1 MIDFLKECGLSDI
14 DIQEIEEFNSSS
26 NLYNL
31 NCNELDVVKMIDY
44 LREKG
49 IKNILLLLKY
59 KINIFFTDFDD
70 FKLKVDD
77 IDKEYI
83 DLINN
88 NYNEIDELFN

>member
-14 DIQEIEEFNSSS
+14 DIQEIEDFNSSA

-31 NCNELDVVKMIDY
+31 NCNEFDVIKMIEC
-44 LREKG
+44 LKEKG
-49 IKNILLLLKY
+49 IKNIVLLLKY
-59 KINIFFTDFDD
+59 RINIFFVDFDD
-70 FKLKVDD
+70 FKLKVDN
-77 IDKEYI
+77 IDDKYI

>member
-1 MIDFLKECGLSDI
+1 MIDFLKECGLTDI
-14 DIQEIEEFNSSS
+14 DIQEIEEFNSSA

-31 NCNELDVVKMIDY
+31 NCNELDVIKMIDY
-44 LREKG
+44 LKEKG

-59 KINIFFTDFDD
+59 KINIFFTDFED
-70 FKLKVDD
+70 FKLKVDN
-77 IDKEYI
+77 IDDKYI

>member
-14 DIQEIEEFNSSS
+14 DIQEIEEFNSSA

-70 FKLKVDD
+70 FKLKVDE

>member
-14 DIQEIEEFNSSS
+14 DIQEIEEFNSSA

-31 NCNELDVVKMIDY
+31 NCNELDVIKMIDY
-44 LREKG
+44 MKEKG

-59 KINIFFTDFDD
+59 RINIFFTDFDD
-70 FKLKVDD
+70 FKLKVDRLD
-77 IDKEYI
+77 DKYI

-88 NYNEIDELFN
+88 NYSEIDELFN

>member
-14 DIQEIEEFNSSS
+14 DIQEIEEFNSSA

-59 KINIFFTDFDD
+59 KINIFFTDYEN
-70 FKLKVDD
+70 FKLKVDS
-77 IDKEYI
+77 IDDKYI

>member
-14 DIQEIEEFNSSS
+14 DIQEIEEFNSSA

-31 NCNELDVVKMIDY
+31 NCNELDVIKMIDY
-44 LREKG
+44 MKEKG

-59 KINIFFTDFDD
+59 RINIFFTDFED
-70 FKLKVDD
+70 FKLKVDN
-77 IDKEYI
+77 IDDKYI

>member
-14 DIQEIEEFNSSS
+14 DIQEIEEFNSSA

-31 NCNELDVVKMIDY
+31 NCNELDVIKMIDY
-44 LREKG
+44 LKEKG

-59 KINIFFTDFDD
+59 KINIFFTDYED
-70 FKLKVDD
+70 FKLKVDN
-77 IDKEYI
+77 IDDKYI

>member
-14 DIQEIEEFNSSS
+14 DIQEIEEFNSSA
-26 NLYNL
+26 NLYKL
-31 NCNELDVVKMIDY
+31 NWNELDVVKMIDY

-70 FKLKVDD
+70 FKLKVDE

>member
-1 MIDFLKECGLSDI
+1 MIEFLKECGLSDL
-14 DIQEIEEFNSSS
+14 DIQEIEEFNSSA

-59 KINIFFTDFDD
+59 KINIFFTDYEN
-70 FKLKVDD
+70 FKLKVDN
-77 IDKEYI
+77 IDDKYI

>member
-14 DIQEIEEFNSSS
+14 DIQEIEEFNSSA

-31 NCNELDVVKMIDY
+31 NCNELDVVKMIEY
-44 LREKG
+44 LKDKG
-49 IKNILLLLKY
+49 IKNIVLLFKY
-59 KINIFFTDFDD
+59 RINIFFTDFED
-70 FKLKVDD
+70 FKLKVDK
-77 IDKEYI
+77 IDDKYI

>member
-14 DIQEIEEFNSSS
+14 DIQEIEEFNSSA

-31 NCNELDVVKMIDY
+31 NCNELDVIKMIDY
-44 LREKG
+44 LKEKG

-59 KINIFFTDFDD
+59 KINIFFTDFED
-70 FKLKVDD
+70 FKLKVDN
-77 IDKEYI
+77 IDDKYI

>member
-1 MIDFLKECGLSDI
+1 MIDFLKECGLSEI
-14 DIQEIEEFNSSS
+14 DIQEIEEFNSSA

-70 FKLKVDD
+70 FKLKVDE